1 MHKHDNI
8 IIVHRG
14 ALGDFFLAWPA
25 LRQLRL
31 GLPHQPAYWHGRSD
45 RLPWLAPLGIQPCP
59 APLAAAVE
67 SLHPGGPWP
76 AALERSL
83 VAWFGLAATAPMQDE
98 RLWYL
103 QGLRS
108 VDVQATVSVCQSY
121 SLQLE
126 GKGIHRT
133 QDWKIGWRQALP
145 AWDGPGAKRLALLFP
160 GAGHK
165 LKQWPLVKFLEL
177 AHRLE
182 ELGLS
187 PLFVLGPAEVERGL
201 DTDGKPSVRLEN
213 PLHLQDLLLSA
224 RVAIGNDC
232 GPMHLAGR
240 LGVPGVA
247 VFGPTSRTMWAPEG
261 ITALAA
267 PSDLVPCRPCTLTT
281 HDLRCQDAICLRAIS
296 VDMVM
301 HAVEDTL

>member
-8 IIVHRG
+8 IIIHRG

-45 RLPWLAPLGIQPCP
+45 RLPWLAPLGIQPCL

-67 SLHPGGPWP
+67 SLSAGRPWP

-83 VAWFGLAATAPMQDE
+83 VIWFGLAATAPKQDQ

-108 VDVQATVSVCQSY
+108 GDEQAAVSVCQSY

-126 GKGIHRT
+126 EKGILRAD
-133 QDWKIGWRQALP
+133 DWKNGWRQALP

-160 GAGHK
+160 GAGHR
-165 LKQWPLVKFLEL
+165 LKQWPLVKFIEL
-177 AHRLE
+177 AQRLE

-201 DTDGKPSVRLEN
+201 DTDGRPSVRLED

-247 VFGPTSRTMWAPEG
+247 VFGPTSRSLWAPEG

-267 PSDLVPCRPCTLTT
+267 PSDLAPCRPCTLTT
-281 HDLRCQDAICLRAIS
+281 HDLRCRDAICLRAVS